1 MIFALA
7 TPVGKSAIAVIRVAG
22 EGCHKKINASL
33 DRPINNFGQVF
44 LRDLR
49 SREGVLDS
57 CMLVFYKGPKS
68 YCGEDM
74 VEIFS
79 HGGLGVV
86 RGIVG
91 FLEQL
96 GMREAE
102 PGEFTRLS
110 VANNK
115 MSLNEAEMVS
125 AVIDSVD
132 EYEIMLGVAAISG
145 VLSDRVVQI
154 GDSIGLLRVELESQ
168 IDFSD
173 EDGVNEE
180 NVDRLGAMCND
191 IIKQLGNLRSNSRLV
206 DDVGEKKS
214 VLLVGPPNS
223 GKSSLFNSMLGRA
236 RSITSDIAGTTRDII
251 EGEMV
256 FNSNKFSLFD
266 SAGIRDTNDE
276 IESSGISMVLQEA
289 KNQSLVLVVVDST
302 CLDFIAVSKKI
313 LKDVPHIIILNK
325 SDLGDYDSHPDVNF
339 IVSAKTG
346 FGVSELVK
354 RVVEL
359 INSVNQNR
367 EHLFLVNSRQAKL
380 IDETAACCMNCLEK
394 ISIEDF
400 ELAAEELKQSRAH
413 LYDFIGSKSSDD
425 LLGDIFANFC
435 IGK

>member
-1 MIFALA
+1 
-7 TPVGKSAIAVIRVAG
+7 
-22 EGCHKKINASL
+22 
-33 DRPINNFGQVF
+33 
-44 LRDLR
+44 
-49 SREGVLDS
+49 
-57 CMLVFYKGPKS
+57 
-68 YCGEDM
+68 

-86 RGIVG
+86 KGIVG

-125 AVIDSVD
+125 TLIDSID
-132 EYEIMLGVAAISG
+132 EHEVMLSVAAISG
-145 VLSDRVVQI
+145 ALSERVVRV
-154 GDSIGLLRVELESQ
+154 GDLIDLLRVELESQ

-180 NVDRLGAMCND
+180 NIDRMGVMCND
-191 IIKQLGNLRSNSRLV
+191 IIKQLGDLRNNSRLV

-223 GKSSLFNSMLGRA
+223 GKSSLFNSMLGRT
-236 RSITSDIAGTTRDII
+236 RSITSDIAGTTRDMI
-251 EGEMV
+251 ESEMV

-276 IESSGISMVLQEA
+276 IESSGISLVLQEA
-289 KNQSLVLVVVDST
+289 KNQSLVLVVVDNT

-325 SDLGDYDSHPDVNF
+325 SDLGDCDSHPDVDF
-339 IVSAKTG
+339 TVSAKTG
-346 FGVSELVK
+346 FGVSGLVK
-354 RVVEL
+354 GVAEL
-359 INSVNQNR
+359 ISSVNQDKER
-367 EHLFLVNSRQAKL
+367 LFLINNRQAKL
-380 IDETAACCMNCLEK
+380 IDEATVCCVNCLEK

-400 ELAAEELKQSRAH
+400 ELAAEELKQSRAR
-413 LYDFIGSKSSDD
+413 LDDFIGSKSSDD